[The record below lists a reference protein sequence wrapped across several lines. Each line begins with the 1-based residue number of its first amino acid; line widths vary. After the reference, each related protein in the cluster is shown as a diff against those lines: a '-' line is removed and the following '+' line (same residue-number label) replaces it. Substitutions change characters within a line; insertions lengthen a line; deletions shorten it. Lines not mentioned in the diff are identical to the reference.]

1 MRSRA
6 RGVASVVAIT
16 LVAALSTTAAVAD
29 EPAEA
34 RTVTTAQLRWGLSNE
49 ANNRAFAPGTVNHF
63 SAGRV
68 ADPAAGGSTL
78 APGGTTWSNGRQAG
92 WKASSGTVTIEKF
105 DGSAYRTA
113 TWEGLSTDSSGSPL
127 GSPTAGSFSNHQIV
141 FDRGVGTVD
150 VDRGAASIRWA
161 GDATVLFYSGMSL
174 FYLSDP
180 RLEVVEGIG
189 TVRATLGGY
198 GSSQT
203 DPGAWTPLPPTDVV
217 VADLGAVDLSLE
229 NGFTVTPKYL
239 GIGVAGVDQQPGP
252 YFGSFPQSFVDF
264 QKAVGSAAFWHSSG
278 GAADRFKPAL
288 PMTISYDTARLVVPP
303 PPTPTP
309 ATRPDRVENPVRQPP
324 AVRRAPSPRD
334 AAPPART
341 PVAPPVAA
349 AAPAVVDAP
358 ALVETPPPSTPA
370 FQQVAQ
376 PTTVTAAT
384 SVSRRTPSDA
394 AWWWSGIALL
404 GLAVASVG
412 ATLAHTAAAARRHR
426 S

>member
-6 RGVASVVAIT
+6 RAAASVVVMT
-16 LVAALSTTAAVAD
+16 LMAALSTTAAVAD
-29 EPAEA
+29 EPAAA
-34 RTVTTAQLRWGLSNE
+34 RTVDTAQLRWGLSNE

-78 APGGTTWSNGRQAG
+78 APGGATWSNGRDAG
-92 WKASSGTVTIEKF
+92 WKASSGNVTIEKF
-105 DGSAYRTA
+105 DGSTYRTA
-113 TWEGLSTDSSGSPL
+113 TWDGLSTDSSGTPL

-150 VDRGAASIRWA
+150 VDRGAASIRWT

-180 RLEVVEGIG
+180 RLEVVKGIG

-198 GSSQT
+198 GSSQS

-217 VADLGAVDLSLE
+217 VAELGAVDLSLE
-229 NGFTVTPKYL
+229 NGFTVTPTYL
-239 GIGVAGVDQQPGP
+239 GVGVDGVDQQPGP

-264 QKAVGSAAFWHSSG
+264 QKSVGSAAFWHSSG
-278 GAADRFKPAL
+278 GTADRFKAAL
-288 PMTISYDTARLVVPP
+288 PMTISYDTGRLVVPP
-303 PPTPTP
+303 SPPP
-309 ATRPDRVENPVRQPP
+309 APAARQDRVENPVRQPP
-324 AVRRAPSPRD
+324 AERPAPSSRD

-341 PVAPPVAA
+341 PVAPPITAA
-349 AAPAVVDAP
+349 VPALVGAP
-358 ALVETPPPSTPA
+358 ALVAAPPTGTAA
-370 FQQVAQ
+370 FQQVAL
-376 PTTVTAAT
+376 PTTVTAA
-384 SVSRRTPSDA
+384 SSASPRTQRDA

-404 GLAVASVG
+404 ALAASSVG
-412 ATLAHTAAAARRHR
+412 VTLAHAAATARRHR
-426 S
+426 P